1 MRGAIGT
8 IAINITLF
16 ALTTWCCV
24 AQEDAW
30 QAQIS
35 PPLVFSS
42 SQLKYGLYQNYLHRY
57 MDRPLF
63 HDPELRGG
71 ENAVVT
77 APSFRR
83 IMEIAMMYEMDGLGA
98 IIGNSG
104 MIQRYEIAMNV
115 ANQGH
120 PQGFQFFPLFGGDP
134 ETDYKLRTLE
144 IAAEADCTA
153 RLGGR
158 MIFGT
163 YGGDRGDPA
172 AIAQMLADLR
182 ARHGDFIY
190 LTEITAWGDARGEF
204 MADGEVSA
212 TTDTAMREH
221 LRRWLDVS
229 DGIDMTYGLHGF
241 RRPDRK
247 FDVAFYRDYVIP
259 TLKSVLSE
267 PRYRDRLLRLGAV
280 TGYFQFMSGSWLDE
294 DGTRTLRRSFEAAM
308 DARPDMIGMAEW
320 DELNEHTCIEPTVT
334 NSLST
339 QRIIRSYMRTLRGQE
354 QTPNPGDDTS
364 IPNLIVSY
372 RKALTL
378 GEQLEVELL
387 NVPDG
392 TAGQYTVTPAL
403 LDEAGA
409 TILRGEPMPLD
420 ATQMQEQRWTVP
432 TETLAGRLLLRPS
445 LSITTAAGRTLTYRD
460 GLRHITL
467 RPTENWDYKW
477 VRLPLRD
484 MLPPVEASFT
494 MEPSRG
500 GVGEY
505 VVRGRIRCD
514 EPLASV
520 EVLENDDEIYA
531 VNVNDTFPD
540 RDEQMLLRIDLRAM
554 HRHDLV
560 GRLWIDGCPAQ
571 FHTETDG
578 RYFFNEGNGVR
589 ANMWF
594 GQWQRVFFAGI
605 PRNQASRG
613 TLHLDFTELQGEIP
627 LSSLSAHGLYS
638 QHFAPDINVTLEDFR
653 RLPEPPPHIRAP
665 EASFQF
671 TATPR
676 RPHSVFHV
684 RAITRSG
691 KLYHSAPIMIAV
703 RVPGEPVSVAVH
715 SVTENVVTR
724 AQVPEGMIPDIVWDF
739 DPANGSLLWTDAGIP
754 FCGQLGGRAV
764 AVTYVG
770 GGESGG
776 LGDSFR
782 NGEAYPQQ
790 FTSTAPQWVEEDGA
804 TALRFDG
811 RGNYIAFP
819 REVTPRRNAW
829 TLSFEIKPTSTK
841 RQVLWAHHGHYIG
854 SVMIYLEDGELW
866 STYTNETVNSSM
878 QRPGLRLPLNEWS
891 SVEISYDLATM
902 RFRVNGELS
911 EALPAPG
918 PGLYIGASVFGGLGS
933 GTEYFEGYLRSLHMV
948 HRDTLQE

>member
-1 MRGAIGT
+1 MRVASLV
-8 IAINITLF
+8 IAIVSV
-16 ALTTWCCV
+16 AVVLTTGSCV
-24 AQEDAW
+24 AQDEGW

-63 HDPELRGG
+63 HDPALSGG

-83 IMEIAMMYEMDGLGA
+83 TMDIAMMYEMDGLGA
-98 IIGNSG
+98 IIGNAG

-120 PQGFQFFPLFGGDP
+120 PEGFQFFPLFGGGP
-134 ETDYKLRTLE
+134 ETDYKLTTLA
-144 IAAEADCTA
+144 IAENADCTA
-153 RLGGR
+153 RLDGR

-172 AIAQMLADLR
+172 AIAQMLTDLR
-182 ARHGDFIY
+182 AQHGDFLY
-190 LTEITAWGDARGEF
+190 LTEITAWRDAHVQF
-204 MADGEVSA
+204 MAEGAVSPA
-212 TTDTAMREH
+212 TDDAMREH

-229 DGIDMTYGLHGF
+229 DGIDMTYGIHGF
-241 RRPDRK
+241 RRPDRT
-247 FDVAFYRDYVIP
+247 FDVDFYREYVIP
-259 TLKSVLSE
+259 TIKSVLSE
-267 PRYRDRLLRLGAV
+267 PEYRDRILRLGAV
-280 TGYFQFMSGSWLDE
+280 TGYFQFMSGSLLDE
-294 DGTRTLRRSFEAAM
+294 DGTRTLRGSFEAAM

-320 DELNEHTCIEPTVT
+320 DELNEHTCIGPTVT

-354 QTPNPGDDTS
+354 QAPNPGDDTS

-378 GEQLEVELL
+378 GERLEVELL

-392 TAGQYTVTPAL
+392 SAGQYTVTPAL
-403 LDEAGA
+403 VDESGA
-409 TILRGEPMPLD
+409 EVLVGEPMVLD
-420 ATQMQEQRWTVP
+420 ATRMDEQRWTVP
-432 TETLAGRLLLRPS
+432 TETLAGHVLLRPS
-445 LSITTAAGRTLTYRD
+445 LTITTADGRTLSYRD
-460 GLRHITL
+460 GLHHITL

-484 MLPPVEASFT
+484 LLVPTEASFS
-494 MEPSRG
+494 MEPSEG

-505 VVRGRIRCD
+505 AVRGRIACA

-520 EVLENDDEIYA
+520 EVVENGDEIYA
-531 VNVNDTFPD
+531 VDVNETFPD
-540 RDEQMLLRIDLRAM
+540 RDEQMLLRVDVRAM
-554 HRHDLV
+554 NRHEMV
-560 GRLWIDGCPAQ
+560 GRLWIDGCQAQ

-594 GQWQRVFFAGI
+594 GQWRRVFFASI
-605 PRNQASRG
+605 PRNQVPRG
-613 TLHLDFTELQGEIP
+613 TLHLDFTELRGDIP
-627 LSSLSAHGLYS
+627 LSRLSAHGLYS
-638 QHFAPDINVTLEDFR
+638 QQFAPDINVTLQDFR
-653 RLPEPPPHIRAP
+653 RQVNMPEHINAP
-665 EASFQF
+665 EASFAF

-684 RAITRSG
+684 RVITESG
-691 KLYHSAPIMIAV
+691 KLWRSAPIIIAG
-703 RVPGEPVSVAVH
+703 REPGEPVALAVH
-715 SVTENVVTR
+715 SVTEDAVTR
-724 AQVPEGMIPDIVWDF
+724 VAVPAGAIPDIVWDF
-739 DPANGSLLWTDAGIP
+739 DPANGSLMWTDAGVP
-754 FCGQLGGRAV
+754 FCGQLGGRAE

-776 LGDSFR
+776 MGDPFR
-782 NGEAYPQQ
+782 NGDAYPQQ
-790 FTSTAPQWVEEDGA
+790 FTSTAPQWVQEDGA

-811 RGNYIAFP
+811 VGTYIAFP

-829 TLSFEIKPTSTK
+829 TLAFEIKPTSTK

-854 SVMIYLEDGELW
+854 SVMVYLEDGEVW
-866 STYTNETVNSSM
+866 STYTDEAVKSTT
-878 QRPGLRLPLNEWS
+878 QRSGLRLPLNEWS
-891 SVEISYDLATM
+891 SVEVSYDLATM

-918 PGLYIGASVFGGLGS
+918 PGLYIGTSVFGGLGA
-933 GTEYFEGYLRSLHMV
+933 GTEYFEGYLRSLRMV
-948 HRDTLQE
+948 HRDTLQG